1 MGNKLLRSN
10 PEMYHFQI
18 CYVYDGDVVQLTID
32 RRHVAV
38 IFVRRREMISN
49 RLSVI
54 SIGWVGVCGPVFK
67 F

>member
-10 PEMYHFQI
+10 PEMYHFPI
-18 CYVYDGDVVQLTID
+18 CYVYDAAQLTID
-32 RRHVAV
+32 RRTVVA
-38 IFVRRREMISN
+38 IFVRCREMISN

-54 SIGWVGVCGPVFK
+54 SIGSAGVCEPVFK